1 MSQPSKEEKL
11 KRKLE
16 ALEDRHE
23 SQNSNTTRGL
33 VYRLF
38 DTLTEAKAKGYTWAE
53 LAEMFSSE
61 QINIKGSTL
70 SYYYRTI
77 KKERG
82 VVEQEK
88 TSESKRQRKGKRKDQ
103 SKDDTAEEKLEEEKP
118 NNPARELTFDAMM
131 TSKGFIN
138 RYAAELCLEEE
149 KSDNSHSHPSPIE
162 SG

>member
-1 MSQPSKEEKL
+1 MSQLSKEEKL
-11 KRKLE
+11 RRKLE
-16 ALEDRHE
+16 ALENRRENQH
-23 SQNSNTTRGL
+23 SNTTRGL

-61 QINIKGSTL
+61 EINIKGSTL

-103 SKDDTAEEKLEEEKP
+103 SKDGTAEEKLEDEESY
-118 NNPARELTFDAMM
+118 NPTRELTLNAMM
-131 TSKGFIN
+131 APKAFLT
-138 RYAAELCLEEE
+138 RHAAEILLEEE
-149 KSDNSHSHPSPIE
+149 KSNNSHSHPSPIE
-162 SG
+162 T

>member
-23 SQNSNTTRGL
+23 SQHSNTTRGL

-103 SKDDTAEEKLEEEKP
+103 SKNDTAEEKLEEEKP

-131 TSKGFIN
+131 TSKTFIN

-149 KSDNSHSHPSPIE
+149 KSDNSYSCPSPIE